1 MNSAMRSSR
10 KPQKPSIKEIV
21 IMEKSSEQPQQNL
34 EEKLLV
40 LLQRLE
46 SLELR
51 VSQLERPTIAY
62 RRPKGNDYESLSD
75 TLDYLHNNVEG
86 IKKDLL
92 QGARKV

>member
-10 KPQKPSIKEIV
+10 KPQKPSIEEIV

-46 SLELR
+46 SLENR
-51 VSQLERPTIAY
+51 VKLLERPTLAY
-62 RRPKGNDYESLSD
+62 RRPSASKYESLSD

-86 IKKDLL
+86 IKEDLL
-92 QGARKV
+92 RVAKAV

>member
-1 MNSAMRSSR
+1 MD
-10 KPQKPSIKEIV
+10 
-21 IMEKSSEQPQQNL
+21 KSSEQLLNL
-34 EEKLLV
+34 EEKAPM

-92 QGARKV
+92 LVAKTV

>member
-21 IMEKSSEQPQQNL
+21 IMEKSSEQLQQNL

-46 SLELR
+46 SLEKR
-51 VSQLERPTIAY
+51 VNLLERPTLAY
-62 RRPKGNDYESLSD
+62 RRPKAKEYESLSD

-86 IKKDLL
+86 IKDDLV
-92 QGARKV
+92 KVAKAV

>member
-1 MNSAMRSSR
+1 MD
-10 KPQKPSIKEIV
+10 
-21 IMEKSSEQPQQNL
+21 KSSEQPQQNL

-92 QGARKV
+92 LVAKTV

>member
-1 MNSAMRSSR
+1 
-10 KPQKPSIKEIV
+10 
-21 IMEKSSEQPQQNL
+21 MEKSSEQPQTNL

-51 VSQLERPTIAY
+51 VSNLERPTLAY
-62 RRPKGNDYESLSD
+62 RRPKASQYESLSE

-92 QGARKV
+92 TVAKAV

>member
-1 MNSAMRSSR
+1 MNSAMHLSR
-10 KPQKPSIKEIV
+10 KLQKHSIEEIL

-46 SLELR
+46 SLENR
-51 VSQLERPTIAY
+51 VNLLERPTLAY
-62 RRPKGNDYESLSD
+62 RRPKASEYESLSD

-86 IKKDLL
+86 IKDDLVRV
-92 QGARKV
+92 AKAV

>member
-1 MNSAMRSSR
+1 
-10 KPQKPSIKEIV
+10 
-21 IMEKSSEQPQQNL
+21 L

-62 RRPKGNDYESLSD
+62 RRPQGRDYETLSD
-75 TLDYLHNNVEG
+75 TLDYLHNNIEE
-86 IKKDLL
+86 IKGYIVKE
-92 QGARKV
+92 V

>member
-1 MNSAMRSSR
+1 
-10 KPQKPSIKEIV
+10 
-21 IMEKSSEQPQQNL
+21 MEKSSEQRQQNL

-62 RRPKGNDYESLSD
+62 RRPTGKDYETLSD
-75 TLDYLHNNVEG
+75 TLDYLHNNIEG
-86 IKKDLL
+86 IKKDLVRVA
-92 QGARKV
+92 QSV

>member
-1 MNSAMRSSR
+1 
-10 KPQKPSIKEIV
+10 
-21 IMEKSSEQPQQNL
+21 METSSEQLQKNL

-51 VSQLERPTIAY
+51 VSQLERPTLAY
-62 RRPKGNDYESLSD
+62 RRPEGKNYETLSD

-86 IKKDLL
+86 IKRDLI
-92 QGARKV
+92 KVAQAV

>member
-10 KPQKPSIKEIV
+10 KPQKPSIEEIG
-21 IMEKSSEQPQQNL
+21 IMEKTSEQLQQNL

-46 SLELR
+46 SLEKR
-51 VSQLERPTIAY
+51 VNLLERPTLAY
-62 RRPKGNDYESLSD
+62 RRPKAKEYESLSD

-86 IKKDLL
+86 IKDDLV
-92 QGARKV
+92 KVAKAV

>member
-1 MNSAMRSSR
+1 
-10 KPQKPSIKEIV
+10 
-21 IMEKSSEQPQQNL
+21 MEKSSEQPQQNL

-46 SLELR
+46 SLEQR
-51 VSQLERPTIAY
+51 VNSLERPTIAY
-62 RRPKGNDYESLSD
+62 RRPQGSNYETLSD

-92 QGARKV
+92 RVAQSV

>member
-10 KPQKPSIKEIV
+10 KPQKPSIEEIQ

-46 SLELR
+46 SLENR
-51 VSQLERPTIAY
+51 VKLLERPTLAY
-62 RRPKGNDYESLSD
+62 RRPSASKYESLSD

-86 IKKDLL
+86 IKEDLL
-92 QGARKV
+92 RVAKAV